1 MNSSSPPHPI
11 NGLSASRFGV
21 GVVWVGGVGWTC
33 PTTGQSGVRLIQY
46 LSSAE
51 GCEESLRGV
60 SMRFRRPAL
69 GEQCSQTGVKG
80 GDLWLPEARVFAWP
94 GGKRSVF
101 VAAASGDRQNGGN
114 KVKPLIG
121 LYLVS
126 QPSPTLVWSLTLD
139 QFSPGF

>member
-51 GCEESLRGV
+51 GCEESLRGFGGRHWV
-60 SMRFRRPAL
+60 SSAHRPGSRVATFGCQKL
-69 GEQCSQTGVKG
+69 GSLHGLVAQGLC
-80 GDLWLPEARVFAWP
+80 LWPRKV
-94 GGKRSVF
+94 
-101 VAAASGDRQNGGN
+101 GDRQNGGN